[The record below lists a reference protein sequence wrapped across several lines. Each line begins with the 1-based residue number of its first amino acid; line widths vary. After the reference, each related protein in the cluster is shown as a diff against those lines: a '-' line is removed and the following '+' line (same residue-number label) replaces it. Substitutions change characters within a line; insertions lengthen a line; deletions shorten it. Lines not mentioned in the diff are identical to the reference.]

1 MHPNKKAF
9 NLSLFALLL
18 ITNLNAQESNEA
30 INLQKVVVS
39 ATGFEQDADS
49 NLRNVISI
57 EGKDLQ
63 NKGYVSL
70 EQALERISGISFVNF
85 GLGRNIDMRGQGNK
99 SNIAV
104 KVMIDGRAINVLD
117 NSHGVTPLDSINLDN
132 VERIEIIPG
141 GGSVLYGSG
150 TRGGVINI
158 ITKKQKSDAFAINL
172 KSSAYD
178 HGGLGGNLG
187 INGAK
192 QINENLAFSFDI
204 QSFNLDGYQEG
215 YNEKGYFINT
225 KTYIDI
231 NDNSDLTLGYNYFKS
246 KNTSSGYLTKA
257 QAQSDP
263 TQKGNSDNIT
273 QINRPEISLDYHYY
287 FDDIWEFN
295 LEAFW
300 QNQKI
305 NYLKD
310 EISMMGTTAYQN
322 GSGFEDTLTGISL
335 KNKLNYANNSYFI
348 FGYEFTNHDA
358 KRKSLV
364 YYSVP
369 GVINYHRMTT
379 LMDMTKQSHSI
390 FALDSHNF
398 NEFFT
403 LSGGARYEF
412 STYNTNRSYRNEMS
426 MNGRPPSSN
435 PIITDSTT
443 LFDTDKNTNNFAFE
457 ITPNFKYSD
466 TGNLYLKYE
475 RGFVSPTPAQF
486 VNRNKTG
493 NGIPPYYSSNLK
505 AEIFDTFEL
514 GIDDFW
520 WDFYGFNLTLFYTL
534 SKDEISYLGNPHST
548 SGSWWKYYNIDQTRR
563 LGVEL
568 SLSQNFLDDDL
579 IFRESLTYLDAKISK
594 GVNDGMRIP
603 YVSKIKATAGLEYA
617 WNKNFSNFIDLTY
630 FSRAKDGGT
639 INENT
644 GKMSKNS
651 WIRDYF
657 LTDIGM
663 KYNYK
668 KLQILAGIRNLFD
681 KRYYTYQDS
690 INDQYLVGNG
700 RNYYVELNT
709 HSKILVII
717 GLLVAYII
725 ASFIALCLGDENLNP
740 KELFSYIFSQ
750 DKILRQII
758 IDGRLPRIIMA
769 ILIGML
775 LASSGAITQN
785 VFSNPIADPYIIGI
799 ASAATFGAVLAY
811 LLKLNDYYYGILG
824 FVCSAF
830 FALGVF
836 KISSKAS
843 IATLLIIGIAASSF
857 LGAFTSFFTY
867 LIGEDS
873 FKIVAWLM
881 GNIGN
886 ASWFRVGILILPLIF
901 CLFYF
906 YAHKNELNILLS
918 GDDEARNLGVNAQ
931 KLKINLLIVS
941 SLAVSF
947 AVAFSGLIGFVGL
960 IIPHTIRLLLK
971 NYDNAL
977 VIPLCTAFGGLFL
990 LICDTLARTLLA
1002 PVQIPI
1008 GILTAFFGAPIFLY
1022 LALSAR
1028 RFL

>member
-1 MHPNKKAF
+1 MHPNKKF
-9 NLSLFALLL
+9 YKLSLFALLL

-104 KVMIDGRAINVLD
+104 KVMIDGRTINVLD

-178 HGGLGGNLG
+178 HGRLGGNLG

-257 QAQSDP
+257 QAQSNP
-263 TQKGNSDNIT
+263 TQKGKRDNIT

-305 NYLKD
+305 NYLK
-310 EISMMGTTAYQN
+310 SVGN
-322 GSGFEDTLTGISL
+322 GFEDTLTGISL

-348 FGYEFTNHDA
+348 SGYEFANHNA
-358 KRKSLV
+358 KRKSLMV
-364 YYSVP
+364 Y
-369 GVINYHRMTT
+369 
-379 LMDMTKQSHSI
+379 MDMTKQSHSI

-412 STYNTNRSYRNEMS
+412 STYNTHRSYRNKMS
-426 MNGRPPSSN
+426 MNGIPPSD
-435 PIITDSTT
+435 TTT
-443 LFDTDKNTNNFAFE
+443 LFDTNKNTNNFAFE

-486 VNRNKTG
+486 VNKDQATQE
-493 NGIPPYYSSNLK
+493 YYSVNLNP
-505 AEIFDTFEL
+505 EIFDTFEL

-534 SKDEISYLGNPHST
+534 SKDEISLRGSPHAQ
-548 SGSWWKYYNIDQTRR
+548 GGGFWQYYNIDQTRR

-617 WNKNFSNFIDLTY
+617 WNKNFSNFVDLTY

-639 INENT
+639 KDTNT

-663 KYNYK
+663 KYDYK

-690 INDQYLVGNG
+690 KNDQYLVGNG
-700 RNYYVELNT
+700 RNYYVEF
-709 HSKILVII
+709 K
-717 GLLVAYII
+717 Y
-725 ASFIALCLGDENLNP
+725 
-740 KELFSYIFSQ
+740 
-750 DKILRQII
+750 
-758 IDGRLPRIIMA
+758 
-769 ILIGML
+769 
-775 LASSGAITQN
+775 
-785 VFSNPIADPYIIGI
+785 
-799 ASAATFGAVLAY
+799 
-811 LLKLNDYYYGILG
+811 
-824 FVCSAF
+824 AF
-830 FALGVF
+830 
-836 KISSKAS
+836 
-843 IATLLIIGIAASSF
+843 
-857 LGAFTSFFTY
+857 
-867 LIGEDS
+867 
-873 FKIVAWLM
+873 
-881 GNIGN
+881 
-886 ASWFRVGILILPLIF
+886 
-901 CLFYF
+901 
-906 YAHKNELNILLS
+906 
-918 GDDEARNLGVNAQ
+918 
-931 KLKINLLIVS
+931 
-941 SLAVSF
+941 
-947 AVAFSGLIGFVGL
+947 
-960 IIPHTIRLLLK
+960 
-971 NYDNAL
+971 
-977 VIPLCTAFGGLFL
+977 
-990 LICDTLARTLLA
+990 
-1002 PVQIPI
+1002 
-1008 GILTAFFGAPIFLY
+1008 
-1022 LALSAR
+1022 
-1028 RFL
+1028 

>member
-9 NLSLFALLL
+9 KLSLFALLL
-18 ITNLNAQESNEA
+18 ITNLNAQESNKA

-39 ATGFEQDADS
+39 TTGFEQDADS

-104 KVMIDGRAINVLD
+104 KVMIDGHAINVLD

-257 QAQSDP
+257 QAQSNP
-263 TQKGNSDNIT
+263 TQKGKSDNIT

-310 EISMMGTTAYQN
+310 VSTMSYMNMSLPVYQN

-348 FGYEFTNHDA
+348 FGYEFANHDA
-358 KRKSLV
+358 KRTSIIHYDV
-364 YYSVP
+364 NTNMS
-369 GVINYHRMTT
+369 HTMTT
-379 LMDMTKQSHSI
+379 LMNMTKQSHSI
-390 FALDSHNF
+390 FALDSHEF
-398 NEFFT
+398 NDIFSI
-403 LSGGARYEF
+403 SGGARYEY
-412 STYNTNRSYRNEMS
+412 SLYNTNRNYTSNMIMS
-426 MNGRPPSSN
+426 QR
-435 PIITDSTT
+435 PIIKTELFSTD
-443 LFDTDKNTNNFAFE
+443 DTNHNFAFE

-466 TGNLYLKYE
+466 TGKLYIKYE
-475 RGFVSPTPAQF
+475 RGFVSPSPAQF
-486 VNRNKTG
+486 VNKDKNSQK
-493 NGIPPYYSSNLK
+493 YYSANLNP
-505 AEIFDTFEL
+505 EIFDTFEL

-534 SKDEISYLGNPHST
+534 SKDEISYLGNPHAT
-548 SGSWWKYYNIDQTRR
+548 GGGFWQYYNIDQTRR

-568 SLSQNFLDDDL
+568 SLSQNFLDNNL

-603 YVSKIKATAGLEYA
+603 YISKIKATAGLEYA

-639 INENT
+639 IDENT

-668 KLQILAGIRNLFD
+668 KLQILTGIRNLFD
-681 KRYYTYQDS
+681 KRYYTYQDG

-700 RNYYVELNT
+700 RNYYVEF
-709 HSKILVII
+709 K
-717 GLLVAYII
+717 Y
-725 ASFIALCLGDENLNP
+725 
-740 KELFSYIFSQ
+740 
-750 DKILRQII
+750 
-758 IDGRLPRIIMA
+758 
-769 ILIGML
+769 
-775 LASSGAITQN
+775 
-785 VFSNPIADPYIIGI
+785 
-799 ASAATFGAVLAY
+799 
-811 LLKLNDYYYGILG
+811 
-824 FVCSAF
+824 AF
-830 FALGVF
+830 
-836 KISSKAS
+836 
-843 IATLLIIGIAASSF
+843 
-857 LGAFTSFFTY
+857 
-867 LIGEDS
+867 
-873 FKIVAWLM
+873 
-881 GNIGN
+881 
-886 ASWFRVGILILPLIF
+886 
-901 CLFYF
+901 
-906 YAHKNELNILLS
+906 
-918 GDDEARNLGVNAQ
+918 
-931 KLKINLLIVS
+931 
-941 SLAVSF
+941 
-947 AVAFSGLIGFVGL
+947 
-960 IIPHTIRLLLK
+960 
-971 NYDNAL
+971 
-977 VIPLCTAFGGLFL
+977 
-990 LICDTLARTLLA
+990 
-1002 PVQIPI
+1002 
-1008 GILTAFFGAPIFLY
+1008 
-1022 LALSAR
+1022 
-1028 RFL
+1028 

>member
-9 NLSLFALLL
+9 KLSLFALLL

-30 INLQKVVVS
+30 IKLQKVVVS

-85 GLGRNIDMRGQGNK
+85 GLGHNIDMRGQGDK

-104 KVMIDGRAINVLD
+104 KVMIDGRAINILD

-178 HGGLGGNLG
+178 HGGIGGNLG

-273 QINRPEISLDYHYY
+273 QINRLEISLDYHYY

-310 EISMMGTTAYQN
+310 VSEMSSMGLSVPVYQN

-348 FGYEFTNHDA
+348 FGYEFANHDA
-358 KRKSLV
+358 KRTSIIHYDVNAGKFQMS
-364 YYSVP
+364 
-369 GVINYHRMTT
+369 HTMTT
-379 LMDMTKQSHSI
+379 LMDMDKQSHSI
-390 FALDSHNF
+390 FALDSHEF
-398 NEFFT
+398 NDIFSI
-403 LSGGARYEF
+403 SGGARYEYSLYDTNRNYTSNMVISNIPKPSTPELF
-412 STYNTNRSYRNEMS
+412 ST
-426 MNGRPPSSN
+426 
-435 PIITDSTT
+435 D
-443 LFDTDKNTNNFAFE
+443 DTSHNFAFE

-466 TGNLYLKYE
+466 TGKLYIKYE
-475 RGFVSPTPAQF
+475 RGFVSPSPAQF
-486 VNRNKTG
+486 VNKDK
-493 NGIPPYYSSNLK
+493 ISQKYYSANLNP
-505 AEIFDTFEL
+505 EIFDTFEL

-534 SKDEISYLGNPHST
+534 SKDEISYLGNPHAT
-548 SGSWWKYYNIDQTRR
+548 GGGFWQYYNIDQTRR

-639 INENT
+639 IDENT

-700 RNYYVELNT
+700 RNYYVEF
-709 HSKILVII
+709 K
-717 GLLVAYII
+717 Y
-725 ASFIALCLGDENLNP
+725 
-740 KELFSYIFSQ
+740 
-750 DKILRQII
+750 
-758 IDGRLPRIIMA
+758 
-769 ILIGML
+769 
-775 LASSGAITQN
+775 
-785 VFSNPIADPYIIGI
+785 
-799 ASAATFGAVLAY
+799 
-811 LLKLNDYYYGILG
+811 
-824 FVCSAF
+824 AF
-830 FALGVF
+830 
-836 KISSKAS
+836 
-843 IATLLIIGIAASSF
+843 
-857 LGAFTSFFTY
+857 
-867 LIGEDS
+867 
-873 FKIVAWLM
+873 
-881 GNIGN
+881 
-886 ASWFRVGILILPLIF
+886 
-901 CLFYF
+901 
-906 YAHKNELNILLS
+906 
-918 GDDEARNLGVNAQ
+918 
-931 KLKINLLIVS
+931 
-941 SLAVSF
+941 
-947 AVAFSGLIGFVGL
+947 
-960 IIPHTIRLLLK
+960 
-971 NYDNAL
+971 
-977 VIPLCTAFGGLFL
+977 
-990 LICDTLARTLLA
+990 
-1002 PVQIPI
+1002 
-1008 GILTAFFGAPIFLY
+1008 
-1022 LALSAR
+1022 
-1028 RFL
+1028 

>member
-1 MHPNKKAF
+1 MHPNKIAF
-9 NLSLFALLL
+9 KLSLFALLL

-30 INLQKVVVS
+30 IKLQKVVVS
-39 ATGFEQDADS
+39 TTGFEQDADS

-63 NKGYVSL
+63 NKGYISL

-85 GLGRNIDMRGQGNK
+85 GLGRNIDMRGQGDK

-117 NSHGVTPLDSINLDN
+117 NSHGVTQLDSINLDN

-178 HGGLGGNLG
+178 HGRLGGNLG

-231 NDNSDLTLGYNYFKS
+231 NDNSDLTLEYNYFKS

-310 EISMMGTTAYQN
+310 VSTMSSMGLSVPVYQN

-348 FGYEFTNHDA
+348 FGYEFANHDA
-358 KRKSLV
+358 KRTSIIH
-364 YYSVP
+364 YD
-369 GVINYHRMTT
+369 INSPKFQMSHTMTT
-379 LMDMTKQSHSI
+379 LMDMNKQSHSI
-390 FALDSHNF
+390 FALDSHEF
-398 NEFFT
+398 NDIFSI
-403 LSGGARYEF
+403 SGGARYEYSLYDTNRNYTSNMIISSIPRPSTPELF
-412 STYNTNRSYRNEMS
+412 ST
-426 MNGRPPSSN
+426 
-435 PIITDSTT
+435 D
-443 LFDTDKNTNNFAFE
+443 DTSHNFAFE

-466 TGNLYLKYE
+466 TGKLYIKYE
-475 RGFVSPTPAQF
+475 RGFVSPSPAQF
-486 VNRNKTG
+486 VNKDK
-493 NGIPPYYSSNLK
+493 ISQKYYSANLNP
-505 AEIFDTFEL
+505 EIFDTFEL

-534 SKDEISYLGNPHST
+534 SKDEISYLGNPHAI
-548 SGSWWKYYNIDQTRR
+548 GGGFWQYYNIDQTRR

-603 YVSKIKATAGLEYA
+603 YVSKIKATAGIEYA

-639 INENT
+639 IDENT

-700 RNYYVELNT
+700 RNYYVEF
-709 HSKILVII
+709 K
-717 GLLVAYII
+717 Y
-725 ASFIALCLGDENLNP
+725 
-740 KELFSYIFSQ
+740 
-750 DKILRQII
+750 
-758 IDGRLPRIIMA
+758 
-769 ILIGML
+769 
-775 LASSGAITQN
+775 
-785 VFSNPIADPYIIGI
+785 
-799 ASAATFGAVLAY
+799 TF
-811 LLKLNDYYYGILG
+811 
-824 FVCSAF
+824 
-830 FALGVF
+830 
-836 KISSKAS
+836 
-843 IATLLIIGIAASSF
+843 
-857 LGAFTSFFTY
+857 
-867 LIGEDS
+867 
-873 FKIVAWLM
+873 
-881 GNIGN
+881 
-886 ASWFRVGILILPLIF
+886 
-901 CLFYF
+901 
-906 YAHKNELNILLS
+906 
-918 GDDEARNLGVNAQ
+918 
-931 KLKINLLIVS
+931 
-941 SLAVSF
+941 
-947 AVAFSGLIGFVGL
+947 
-960 IIPHTIRLLLK
+960 
-971 NYDNAL
+971 
-977 VIPLCTAFGGLFL
+977 
-990 LICDTLARTLLA
+990 
-1002 PVQIPI
+1002 
-1008 GILTAFFGAPIFLY
+1008 
-1022 LALSAR
+1022 
-1028 RFL
+1028 

>member
-9 NLSLFALLL
+9 KLSLFALLL
-18 ITNLNAQESNEA
+18 ITNLNAQESNKA

-39 ATGFEQDADS
+39 TTGFEQDADS

-104 KVMIDGRAINVLD
+104 KVMIDGHAINVLD

-257 QAQSDP
+257 QAQSNP
-263 TQKGNSDNIT
+263 TQKGKNDNIT

-310 EISMMGTTAYQN
+310 EISMKGTTAYQN

-348 FGYEFTNHDA
+348 FGYEFANHDA

-364 YYSVP
+364 YYSAAP
-369 GVINYHRMTT
+369 IINYHRMTT

-390 FALDSHNF
+390 FALDSHEF
-398 NEFFT
+398 NDIFSI
-403 LSGGARYEF
+403 SGGARYEYSLYDTNRNYTSNMIMFGKPNIKTELF
-412 STYNTNRSYRNEMS
+412 ST
-426 MNGRPPSSN
+426 
-435 PIITDSTT
+435 D
-443 LFDTDKNTNNFAFE
+443 DTSHNFAFE

-466 TGNLYLKYE
+466 TGKLYIKYE
-475 RGFVSPTPAQF
+475 RGFVSPSPAQF
-486 VNRNKTG
+486 VNKDQKTQK
-493 NGIPPYYSSNLK
+493 YYSANLNP
-505 AEIFDTFEL
+505 EIFDTFEL

-534 SKDEISYLGNPHST
+534 SKDEISYLGNPHAT
-548 SGSWWKYYNIDQTRR
+548 GGGFWQYYNIDQTRR

-617 WNKNFSNFIDLTY
+617 WNKNF
-630 FSRAKDGGT
+630 
-639 INENT
+639 
-644 GKMSKNS
+644 
-651 WIRDYF
+651 
-657 LTDIGM
+657 
-663 KYNYK
+663 
-668 KLQILAGIRNLFD
+668 QIL
-681 KRYYTYQDS
+681 
-690 INDQYLVGNG
+690 
-700 RNYYVELNT
+700 
-709 HSKILVII
+709 
-717 GLLVAYII
+717 
-725 ASFIALCLGDENLNP
+725 
-740 KELFSYIFSQ
+740 
-750 DKILRQII
+750 
-758 IDGRLPRIIMA
+758 
-769 ILIGML
+769 LI
-775 LASSGAITQN
+775 
-785 VFSNPIADPYIIGI
+785 
-799 ASAATFGAVLAY
+799 
-811 LLKLNDYYYGILG
+811 
-824 FVCSAF
+824 
-830 FALGVF
+830 
-836 KISSKAS
+836 
-843 IATLLIIGIAASSF
+843 
-857 LGAFTSFFTY
+857 
-867 LIGEDS
+867 
-873 FKIVAWLM
+873 
-881 GNIGN
+881 
-886 ASWFRVGILILPLIF
+886 
-901 CLFYF
+901 
-906 YAHKNELNILLS
+906 
-918 GDDEARNLGVNAQ
+918 
-931 KLKINLLIVS
+931 
-941 SLAVSF
+941 
-947 AVAFSGLIGFVGL
+947 
-960 IIPHTIRLLLK
+960 
-971 NYDNAL
+971 
-977 VIPLCTAFGGLFL
+977 
-990 LICDTLARTLLA
+990 
-1002 PVQIPI
+1002 
-1008 GILTAFFGAPIFLY
+1008 
-1022 LALSAR
+1022 
-1028 RFL
+1028 

>member
-1 MHPNKKAF
+1 MHPSKKAF
-9 NLSLFALLL
+9 KLSLFALLL

-85 GLGRNIDMRGQGNK
+85 GLGRNIDMRGQGDK

-263 TQKGNSDNIT
+263 TQKGKSDNIT

-310 EISMMGTTAYQN
+310 VSTMSYGSMSLPVYQN

-348 FGYEFTNHDA
+348 FGYEFANHDA
-358 KRKSLV
+358 KRTSIIHYDV
-364 YYSVP
+364 NTNMS
-369 GVINYHRMTT
+369 HTMTT
-379 LMDMTKQSHSI
+379 LMNMTKQSHSI
-390 FALDSHNF
+390 FALDSHEF
-398 NEFFT
+398 NDIFSI
-403 LSGGARYEF
+403 SGGARYEY
-412 STYNTNRSYRNEMS
+412 SLYNTNRNYTSNMIMS
-426 MNGRPPSSN
+426 QR
-435 PIITDSTT
+435 PIIKTELFSTD
-443 LFDTDKNTNNFAFE
+443 DTNHNFAFE

-466 TGNLYLKYE
+466 TGKLYIKYE
-475 RGFVSPTPAQF
+475 RGFVSPSPAQF
-486 VNRNKTG
+486 VNKDKNSQK
-493 NGIPPYYSSNLK
+493 YYSANLNP
-505 AEIFDTFEL
+505 EIFDTFEL

-534 SKDEISYLGNPHST
+534 SKDEISYLGNPHAT
-548 SGSWWKYYNIDQTRR
+548 GGGFWQYYNIDQTRR

-568 SLSQNFLDDDL
+568 SLSQNFLDNNL

-603 YVSKIKATAGLEYA
+603 YISKIKATAGLEYA

-639 INENT
+639 IDENT

-668 KLQILAGIRNLFD
+668 KLQILTGIRNLFD
-681 KRYYTYQDS
+681 KRYYTYQDG

-700 RNYYVELNT
+700 RNYYVEF
-709 HSKILVII
+709 K
-717 GLLVAYII
+717 Y
-725 ASFIALCLGDENLNP
+725 
-740 KELFSYIFSQ
+740 
-750 DKILRQII
+750 
-758 IDGRLPRIIMA
+758 
-769 ILIGML
+769 
-775 LASSGAITQN
+775 
-785 VFSNPIADPYIIGI
+785 
-799 ASAATFGAVLAY
+799 
-811 LLKLNDYYYGILG
+811 
-824 FVCSAF
+824 AF
-830 FALGVF
+830 
-836 KISSKAS
+836 
-843 IATLLIIGIAASSF
+843 
-857 LGAFTSFFTY
+857 
-867 LIGEDS
+867 
-873 FKIVAWLM
+873 
-881 GNIGN
+881 
-886 ASWFRVGILILPLIF
+886 
-901 CLFYF
+901 
-906 YAHKNELNILLS
+906 
-918 GDDEARNLGVNAQ
+918 
-931 KLKINLLIVS
+931 
-941 SLAVSF
+941 
-947 AVAFSGLIGFVGL
+947 
-960 IIPHTIRLLLK
+960 
-971 NYDNAL
+971 
-977 VIPLCTAFGGLFL
+977 
-990 LICDTLARTLLA
+990 
-1002 PVQIPI
+1002 
-1008 GILTAFFGAPIFLY
+1008 
-1022 LALSAR
+1022 
-1028 RFL
+1028 

>member
-1 MHPNKKAF
+1 MHPNKKF
-9 NLSLFALLL
+9 YKLFKLSLFALLL

-117 NSHGVTPLDSINLDN
+117 NSHGITPLNSINLDN

-141 GGSVLYGSG
+141 GGSVLYGNG

-178 HGGLGGNLG
+178 HGRLDGNLG

-257 QAQSDP
+257 QAQSNP
-263 TQKGNSDNIT
+263 TQKGKSDNIT

-310 EISMMGTTAYQN
+310 EISMKGTTAYQN

-348 FGYEFTNHDA
+348 FGYEFANHDA

-379 LMDMTKQSHSI
+379 LMDMDKQSHSI
-390 FALDSHNF
+390 FALDSHEF
-398 NEFFT
+398 NDIFSI
-403 LSGGARYEF
+403 SGGARYEF

-426 MNGRPPSSN
+426 MNGKPPSSN
-435 PIITDSTT
+435 PMITDQTT

-466 TGNLYLKYE
+466 TGKLYIKYE
-475 RGFVSPTPAQF
+475 RGFVSPSPAQF
-486 VNRNKTG
+486 VNKDQKTQK
-493 NGIPPYYSSNLK
+493 YYSANLNP
-505 AEIFDTFEL
+505 EIFDTFEL

-534 SKDEISYLGNPHST
+534 SKDEISYLGNPHAT
-548 SGSWWKYYNIDQTRR
+548 GGGFWQYYNIDQTRR

-630 FSRAKDGGT
+630 FSRAK
-639 INENT
+639 
-644 GKMSKNS
+644 
-651 WIRDYF
+651 
-657 LTDIGM
+657 
-663 KYNYK
+663 
-668 KLQILAGIRNLFD
+668 
-681 KRYYTYQDS
+681 
-690 INDQYLVGNG
+690 V
-700 RNYYVELNT
+700 
-709 HSKILVII
+709 
-717 GLLVAYII
+717 
-725 ASFIALCLGDENLNP
+725 
-740 KELFSYIFSQ
+740 
-750 DKILRQII
+750 
-758 IDGRLPRIIMA
+758 
-769 ILIGML
+769 
-775 LASSGAITQN
+775 
-785 VFSNPIADPYIIGI
+785 
-799 ASAATFGAVLAY
+799 SAE
-811 LLKLNDYYYGILG
+811 K
-824 FVCSAF
+824 
-830 FALGVF
+830 
-836 KISSKAS
+836 
-843 IATLLIIGIAASSF
+843 
-857 LGAFTSFFTY
+857 
-867 LIGEDS
+867 
-873 FKIVAWLM
+873 
-881 GNIGN
+881 
-886 ASWFRVGILILPLIF
+886 
-901 CLFYF
+901 
-906 YAHKNELNILLS
+906 
-918 GDDEARNLGVNAQ
+918 
-931 KLKINLLIVS
+931 
-941 SLAVSF
+941 
-947 AVAFSGLIGFVGL
+947 
-960 IIPHTIRLLLK
+960 
-971 NYDNAL
+971 
-977 VIPLCTAFGGLFL
+977 
-990 LICDTLARTLLA
+990 
-1002 PVQIPI
+1002 
-1008 GILTAFFGAPIFLY
+1008 
-1022 LALSAR
+1022 
-1028 RFL
+1028 

>member
-1 MHPNKKAF
+1 MYPNKIAF
-9 NLSLFALLL
+9 KLSLFALLL

-30 INLQKVVVS
+30 IKLQKVVVS
-39 ATGFEQDADS
+39 TTGFEQDADS

-63 NKGYVSL
+63 NKGYISL

-85 GLGRNIDMRGQGNK
+85 GLGRNIDMRGQGDK

-117 NSHGVTPLDSINLDN
+117 NSHGVTQLDSINLDN

-178 HGGLGGNLG
+178 HGRLGGNLG

-310 EISMMGTTAYQN
+310 VSTMSSMGLSVPVYQN
-322 GSGFEDTLTGISL
+322 GSGFKDTLTGISL

-348 FGYEFTNHDA
+348 FGYEFANHDA
-358 KRKSLV
+358 KRTSIIH
-364 YYSVP
+364 YD
-369 GVINYHRMTT
+369 INSPKFQMSHTMTT
-379 LMDMTKQSHSI
+379 LMDMNKQSHSI
-390 FALDSHNF
+390 FALDSHEF
-398 NEFFT
+398 NDIFSI
-403 LSGGARYEF
+403 SGGARYEYSLYDTNRNYTSNMIISSIPRPSTPELF
-412 STYNTNRSYRNEMS
+412 ST
-426 MNGRPPSSN
+426 
-435 PIITDSTT
+435 D
-443 LFDTDKNTNNFAFE
+443 DTSHNFAFE

-466 TGNLYLKYE
+466 TGKLYIKYE
-475 RGFVSPTPAQF
+475 RGFVSPSPAQF
-486 VNRNKTG
+486 VNKDKNSQK
-493 NGIPPYYSSNLK
+493 YYSANLNP
-505 AEIFDTFEL
+505 EIFDTFEL

-534 SKDEISYLGNPHST
+534 SKDEISYLGNPHAT
-548 SGSWWKYYNIDQTRR
+548 GGGFWQYYNIDQTRR

-639 INENT
+639 IDENT

-700 RNYYVELNT
+700 RNYYVEF
-709 HSKILVII
+709 K
-717 GLLVAYII
+717 Y
-725 ASFIALCLGDENLNP
+725 
-740 KELFSYIFSQ
+740 
-750 DKILRQII
+750 
-758 IDGRLPRIIMA
+758 
-769 ILIGML
+769 
-775 LASSGAITQN
+775 
-785 VFSNPIADPYIIGI
+785 
-799 ASAATFGAVLAY
+799 
-811 LLKLNDYYYGILG
+811 
-824 FVCSAF
+824 AF
-830 FALGVF
+830 
-836 KISSKAS
+836 
-843 IATLLIIGIAASSF
+843 
-857 LGAFTSFFTY
+857 
-867 LIGEDS
+867 
-873 FKIVAWLM
+873 
-881 GNIGN
+881 
-886 ASWFRVGILILPLIF
+886 
-901 CLFYF
+901 
-906 YAHKNELNILLS
+906 
-918 GDDEARNLGVNAQ
+918 
-931 KLKINLLIVS
+931 
-941 SLAVSF
+941 
-947 AVAFSGLIGFVGL
+947 
-960 IIPHTIRLLLK
+960 
-971 NYDNAL
+971 
-977 VIPLCTAFGGLFL
+977 
-990 LICDTLARTLLA
+990 
-1002 PVQIPI
+1002 
-1008 GILTAFFGAPIFLY
+1008 
-1022 LALSAR
+1022 
-1028 RFL
+1028 

>member
-1 MHPNKKAF
+1 MYPNKIAF
-9 NLSLFALLL
+9 KLSLFALLL

-30 INLQKVVVS
+30 IKLQKVVVS
-39 ATGFEQDADS
+39 TTGFEQDADS

-63 NKGYVSL
+63 NKGYISL

-85 GLGRNIDMRGQGNK
+85 GLGRNIDMRGQGDK

-117 NSHGVTPLDSINLDN
+117 NSHGVTQLDSINLDN

-178 HGGLGGNLG
+178 HGRLGGNLG

-257 QAQSDP
+257 QAQSDT

-310 EISMMGTTAYQN
+310 VSIMSSMGLSVPVYQN
-322 GSGFEDTLTGISL
+322 GSGFKDTLTGISL

-348 FGYEFTNHDA
+348 FGYEFANHDA
-358 KRKSLV
+358 KRTSIIHYNVNSPKFQMS
-364 YYSVP
+364 
-369 GVINYHRMTT
+369 HTMTT
-379 LMDMTKQSHSI
+379 LMDMDKQSHSI
-390 FALDSHNF
+390 FALDSHEF
-398 NEFFT
+398 NNIFSI
-403 LSGGARYEF
+403 SGGARYEY
-412 STYNTNRSYRNEMS
+412 SLYDTNRNYT
-426 MNGRPPSSN
+426 SN
-435 PIITDSTT
+435 MIMLGKPNIKTE
-443 LFDTDKNTNNFAFE
+443 LFSADDTSHNFAFE

-466 TGNLYLKYE
+466 TGKLYIKYE
-475 RGFVSPTPAQF
+475 RGFVSPSPAQF
-486 VNRNKTG
+486 VNKDK
-493 NGIPPYYSSNLK
+493 ISQKYYSANLNP
-505 AEIFDTFEL
+505 EIFDTFEL
-514 GIDDFW
+514 GINDFW

-639 INENT
+639 IDENT

-700 RNYYVELNT
+700 RNYYVEF
-709 HSKILVII
+709 K
-717 GLLVAYII
+717 Y
-725 ASFIALCLGDENLNP
+725 
-740 KELFSYIFSQ
+740 
-750 DKILRQII
+750 
-758 IDGRLPRIIMA
+758 
-769 ILIGML
+769 
-775 LASSGAITQN
+775 
-785 VFSNPIADPYIIGI
+785 
-799 ASAATFGAVLAY
+799 
-811 LLKLNDYYYGILG
+811 
-824 FVCSAF
+824 AF
-830 FALGVF
+830 
-836 KISSKAS
+836 
-843 IATLLIIGIAASSF
+843 
-857 LGAFTSFFTY
+857 
-867 LIGEDS
+867 
-873 FKIVAWLM
+873 
-881 GNIGN
+881 
-886 ASWFRVGILILPLIF
+886 
-901 CLFYF
+901 
-906 YAHKNELNILLS
+906 
-918 GDDEARNLGVNAQ
+918 
-931 KLKINLLIVS
+931 
-941 SLAVSF
+941 
-947 AVAFSGLIGFVGL
+947 
-960 IIPHTIRLLLK
+960 
-971 NYDNAL
+971 
-977 VIPLCTAFGGLFL
+977 
-990 LICDTLARTLLA
+990 
-1002 PVQIPI
+1002 
-1008 GILTAFFGAPIFLY
+1008 
-1022 LALSAR
+1022 
-1028 RFL
+1028 

>member
-9 NLSLFALLL
+9 KLSLFALLL

-85 GLGRNIDMRGQGNK
+85 GLGRNIDMRGQGDK

-310 EISMMGTTAYQN
+310 VSEMSSMGLSVPVYQN

-348 FGYEFTNHDA
+348 FGYEYTNHDA
-358 KRKSLV
+358 KRTSIIHYDVNAGKFQMS
-364 YYSVP
+364 
-369 GVINYHRMTT
+369 HTMTT
-379 LMDMTKQSHSI
+379 LMDMTKKSHSI
-390 FALDSHNF
+390 FALDSHEF
-398 NEFFT
+398 NDIFSI
-403 LSGGARYEF
+403 SGGARYEYSLYDTNRNYTSNMIISNTPKLSTPELF
-412 STYNTNRSYRNEMS
+412 STDDTNH
-426 MNGRPPSSN
+426 
-435 PIITDSTT
+435 
-443 LFDTDKNTNNFAFE
+443 NFAFE

-466 TGNLYLKYE
+466 TGKLYIKYE
-475 RGFVSPTPAQF
+475 RGFVSPSPAQF
-486 VNRNKTG
+486 VNKDQKTQK
-493 NGIPPYYSSNLK
+493 YYSANLNP
-505 AEIFDTFEL
+505 EIFDTFEL

-534 SKDEISYLGNPHST
+534 SKDEISYLGNPHAT
-548 SGSWWKYYNIDQTRR
+548 GGGFWQYYNIDQTRR

-639 INENT
+639 IDENT

-700 RNYYVELNT
+700 RNYYVEF
-709 HSKILVII
+709 K
-717 GLLVAYII
+717 Y
-725 ASFIALCLGDENLNP
+725 
-740 KELFSYIFSQ
+740 
-750 DKILRQII
+750 
-758 IDGRLPRIIMA
+758 
-769 ILIGML
+769 
-775 LASSGAITQN
+775 
-785 VFSNPIADPYIIGI
+785 
-799 ASAATFGAVLAY
+799 
-811 LLKLNDYYYGILG
+811 
-824 FVCSAF
+824 AF
-830 FALGVF
+830 
-836 KISSKAS
+836 
-843 IATLLIIGIAASSF
+843 
-857 LGAFTSFFTY
+857 
-867 LIGEDS
+867 
-873 FKIVAWLM
+873 
-881 GNIGN
+881 
-886 ASWFRVGILILPLIF
+886 
-901 CLFYF
+901 
-906 YAHKNELNILLS
+906 
-918 GDDEARNLGVNAQ
+918 
-931 KLKINLLIVS
+931 
-941 SLAVSF
+941 
-947 AVAFSGLIGFVGL
+947 
-960 IIPHTIRLLLK
+960 
-971 NYDNAL
+971 
-977 VIPLCTAFGGLFL
+977 
-990 LICDTLARTLLA
+990 
-1002 PVQIPI
+1002 
-1008 GILTAFFGAPIFLY
+1008 
-1022 LALSAR
+1022 
-1028 RFL
+1028 

>member
-9 NLSLFALLL
+9 KLSLFALLL
-18 ITNLNAQESNEA
+18 ITNLNAQESNKA

-39 ATGFEQDADS
+39 TTGFEQDADS

-70 EQALERISGISFVNF
+70 EQALERISSISFVNF

-104 KVMIDGRAINVLD
+104 KVMIDGHAINVLD

-263 TQKGNSDNIT
+263 TQKGKSDNIT

-310 EISMMGTTAYQN
+310 VSTMSYMNMSLPVYQN

-348 FGYEFTNHDA
+348 FGYEFANHDA

-369 GVINYHRMTT
+369 SVINYHRMTT
-379 LMDMTKQSHSI
+379 LIDMTKQSHSI

-412 STYNTNRSYRNEMS
+412 SSYNTDRSYRNEMS
-426 MNGRPPSSN
+426 MNGRPPS
-435 PIITDSTT
+435 PTIIDSTT
-443 LFDTDKNTNNFAFE
+443 LFDTNKNANNFAFE

-466 TGNLYLKYE
+466 TGKLYIKYE
-475 RGFVSPTPAQF
+475 RGFVSPSPAQF
-486 VNRNKTG
+486 VNKDKNSQK
-493 NGIPPYYSSNLK
+493 YYSANLNP
-505 AEIFDTFEL
+505 EIFDTFEL

-548 SGSWWKYYNIDQTRR
+548 SGS
-563 LGVEL
+563 
-568 SLSQNFLDDDL
+568 
-579 IFRESLTYLDAKISK
+579 
-594 GVNDGMRIP
+594 
-603 YVSKIKATAGLEYA
+603 
-617 WNKNFSNFIDLTY
+617 
-630 FSRAKDGGT
+630 
-639 INENT
+639 
-644 GKMSKNS
+644 
-651 WIRDYF
+651 
-657 LTDIGM
+657 
-663 KYNYK
+663 
-668 KLQILAGIRNLFD
+668 
-681 KRYYTYQDS
+681 
-690 INDQYLVGNG
+690 
-700 RNYYVELNT
+700 
-709 HSKILVII
+709 
-717 GLLVAYII
+717 
-725 ASFIALCLGDENLNP
+725 
-740 KELFSYIFSQ
+740 
-750 DKILRQII
+750 
-758 IDGRLPRIIMA
+758 
-769 ILIGML
+769 
-775 LASSGAITQN
+775 
-785 VFSNPIADPYIIGI
+785 
-799 ASAATFGAVLAY
+799 
-811 LLKLNDYYYGILG
+811 
-824 FVCSAF
+824 
-830 FALGVF
+830 
-836 KISSKAS
+836 
-843 IATLLIIGIAASSF
+843 
-857 LGAFTSFFTY
+857 
-867 LIGEDS
+867 
-873 FKIVAWLM
+873 
-881 GNIGN
+881 
-886 ASWFRVGILILPLIF
+886 
-901 CLFYF
+901 
-906 YAHKNELNILLS
+906 
-918 GDDEARNLGVNAQ
+918 
-931 KLKINLLIVS
+931 
-941 SLAVSF
+941 
-947 AVAFSGLIGFVGL
+947 
-960 IIPHTIRLLLK
+960 
-971 NYDNAL
+971 
-977 VIPLCTAFGGLFL
+977 
-990 LICDTLARTLLA
+990 
-1002 PVQIPI
+1002 
-1008 GILTAFFGAPIFLY
+1008 
-1022 LALSAR
+1022 
-1028 RFL
+1028 

>member
-1 MHPNKKAF
+1 MHPNKKF
-9 NLSLFALLL
+9 LSLSLFTLL
-18 ITNLNAQESNEA
+18 TTHLNAQELNEA
-30 INLQKVVVS
+30 IKLQKIVVS

-49 NLRNVISI
+49 NLRNIISI

-63 NKGYVSL
+63 NKGYISL
-70 EQALERISGISFVNF
+70 EQALERISGISFINF

-117 NSHGVTPLDSINLDN
+117 NSHGVTPLESINLDN
-132 VERIEIIPG
+132 IERIEIIPG

-158 ITKKQKSDAFAINL
+158 ITKKQKSDAFAINF
-172 KSSAYD
+172 KSSSYD
-178 HGGLGGNLG
+178 HGRLSGNLG

-192 QINENLAFSFDI
+192 QINENLAFSFDT
-204 QSFNLDGYQEG
+204 QSFNHDGYQEG
-215 YNEKGYFINT
+215 YNKKGYFINT
-225 KTYIDI
+225 KTYIDF
-231 NDNSDLTLGYNYFKS
+231 NDNSDLTLVYNYFKS

-263 TQKGNSDNIT
+263 TQKGSNDNIT

-287 FDDIWEFN
+287 NDMWEFN
-295 LEAFW
+295 LETFW

-322 GSGFEDTLTGISL
+322 GSGFEDTLTGIAL

-348 FGYEFTNHDA
+348 FGYEFANHDA

-369 GVINYHRMTT
+369 GIINYHRMTT

-398 NEFFT
+398 NDFFT

-412 STYNTNRSYRNEMS
+412 STYSTDRSYRNEMS
-426 MNGRPPSSN
+426 MNGRPPS
-435 PIITDSTT
+435 PTIIDTTT
-443 LFDTDKNTNNFAFE
+443 LFNTDKNTHNFALE

-493 NGIPPYYSSNLK
+493 TNLPPYSSSNLK

-568 SLSQNFLDDDL
+568 SLSQNFLNDDL

-594 GVNDGMRIP
+594 GINDGMRIP

-639 INENT
+639 IDENT

-651 WIRDYF
+651 WTRDYF

-663 KYNYK
+663 RYDYK

-700 RNYYVELNT
+700 RNYYVEF
-709 HSKILVII
+709 K
-717 GLLVAYII
+717 Y
-725 ASFIALCLGDENLNP
+725 
-740 KELFSYIFSQ
+740 
-750 DKILRQII
+750 
-758 IDGRLPRIIMA
+758 
-769 ILIGML
+769 
-775 LASSGAITQN
+775 
-785 VFSNPIADPYIIGI
+785 
-799 ASAATFGAVLAY
+799 
-811 LLKLNDYYYGILG
+811 
-824 FVCSAF
+824 AF
-830 FALGVF
+830 
-836 KISSKAS
+836 
-843 IATLLIIGIAASSF
+843 
-857 LGAFTSFFTY
+857 
-867 LIGEDS
+867 
-873 FKIVAWLM
+873 
-881 GNIGN
+881 
-886 ASWFRVGILILPLIF
+886 
-901 CLFYF
+901 
-906 YAHKNELNILLS
+906 
-918 GDDEARNLGVNAQ
+918 
-931 KLKINLLIVS
+931 
-941 SLAVSF
+941 
-947 AVAFSGLIGFVGL
+947 
-960 IIPHTIRLLLK
+960 
-971 NYDNAL
+971 
-977 VIPLCTAFGGLFL
+977 
-990 LICDTLARTLLA
+990 
-1002 PVQIPI
+1002 
-1008 GILTAFFGAPIFLY
+1008 
-1022 LALSAR
+1022 
-1028 RFL
+1028 

>member
-9 NLSLFALLL
+9 KLSLFALLL
-18 ITNLNAQESNEA
+18 ITNLNAQESNKA

-39 ATGFEQDADS
+39 TTGFEQDADS

-104 KVMIDGRAINVLD
+104 KVMIDGHAINVLD

-257 QAQSDP
+257 QAQSNP
-263 TQKGNSDNIT
+263 TQKGKSDNIT
-273 QINRPEISLDYHYY
+273 QINRPEISLDYYYY

-310 EISMMGTTAYQN
+310 EISMKGTTAYQN

-348 FGYEFTNHDA
+348 FGYEFANHDA
-358 KRKSLV
+358 KRTSIIHYDV
-364 YYSVP
+364 NAGRFQMS
-369 GVINYHRMTT
+369 HTMTT
-379 LMDMTKQSHSI
+379 LMDMDKQSHSI
-390 FALDSHNF
+390 FALDSHEF
-398 NEFFT
+398 NDIFSI
-403 LSGGARYEF
+403 SGGARYEYSLYDTNRNYTSNMIIPGRPNIKTELF
-412 STYNTNRSYRNEMS
+412 ST
-426 MNGRPPSSN
+426 
-435 PIITDSTT
+435 D
-443 LFDTDKNTNNFAFE
+443 DTSHNFAFE

-466 TGNLYLKYE
+466 TGKLYIKYE
-475 RGFVSPTPAQF
+475 RGFVSPSPAQF
-486 VNRNKTG
+486 VNKDKNLQK
-493 NGIPPYYSSNLK
+493 YYSANLNP
-505 AEIFDTFEL
+505 EIFDTFEL

-603 YVSKIKATAGLEYA
+603 YVSKIKATAGFEYA

-630 FSRAKDGGT
+630 FSRAKDGGA
-639 INENT
+639 IDENT

-700 RNYYVELNT
+700 RNYYVEF
-709 HSKILVII
+709 K
-717 GLLVAYII
+717 Y
-725 ASFIALCLGDENLNP
+725 
-740 KELFSYIFSQ
+740 
-750 DKILRQII
+750 
-758 IDGRLPRIIMA
+758 
-769 ILIGML
+769 
-775 LASSGAITQN
+775 
-785 VFSNPIADPYIIGI
+785 
-799 ASAATFGAVLAY
+799 
-811 LLKLNDYYYGILG
+811 
-824 FVCSAF
+824 AF
-830 FALGVF
+830 
-836 KISSKAS
+836 
-843 IATLLIIGIAASSF
+843 
-857 LGAFTSFFTY
+857 
-867 LIGEDS
+867 
-873 FKIVAWLM
+873 
-881 GNIGN
+881 
-886 ASWFRVGILILPLIF
+886 
-901 CLFYF
+901 
-906 YAHKNELNILLS
+906 
-918 GDDEARNLGVNAQ
+918 
-931 KLKINLLIVS
+931 
-941 SLAVSF
+941 
-947 AVAFSGLIGFVGL
+947 
-960 IIPHTIRLLLK
+960 
-971 NYDNAL
+971 
-977 VIPLCTAFGGLFL
+977 
-990 LICDTLARTLLA
+990 
-1002 PVQIPI
+1002 
-1008 GILTAFFGAPIFLY
+1008 
-1022 LALSAR
+1022 
-1028 RFL
+1028 

>member
-9 NLSLFALLL
+9 KLSLFALLL
-18 ITNLNAQESNEA
+18 ITNLNAQESNKA

-39 ATGFEQDADS
+39 TTGFEQDADS

-104 KVMIDGRAINVLD
+104 KVMIDGHAINVLD

-172 KSSAYD
+172 KSNAYD

-246 KNTSSGYLTKA
+246 KNTGSGYLTKA

-273 QINRPEISLDYHYY
+273 QINHPEISLDYHYY

-310 EISMMGTTAYQN
+310 VSTMSYRGMNLPVYQN

-348 FGYEFTNHDA
+348 FGYEFANHDA
-358 KRKSLV
+358 KRTSIIHYDV
-364 YYSVP
+364 NTNGFQMS
-369 GVINYHRMTT
+369 HTMTT

-390 FALDSHNF
+390 FALDSHEF
-398 NEFFT
+398 NDIFSI
-403 LSGGARYEF
+403 SGGARYEY
-412 STYNTNRSYRNEMS
+412 SLYNTNRNYTSNMIIS
-426 MNGRPPSSN
+426 SVPRPSTPELFS
-435 PIITDSTT
+435 TD
-443 LFDTDKNTNNFAFE
+443 DTSHNFAFE

-466 TGNLYLKYE
+466 TGKLYIKYE
-475 RGFVSPTPAQF
+475 RGFVSPSPAQF
-486 VNRNKTG
+486 VNKDKNSQK
-493 NGIPPYYSSNLK
+493 YYSANLNP
-505 AEIFDTFEL
+505 EIFDTFEL

-534 SKDEISYLGNPHST
+534 SKDEISLRGSPHAQ
-548 SGSWWKYYNIDQTRR
+548 GGGFWQYYNIDQTRR

-603 YVSKIKATAGLEYA
+603 YVSKIKSTAGLEYA
-617 WNKNFSNFIDLTY
+617 WNKNFSNFVDLTY

-639 INENT
+639 KNTNT

-690 INDQYLVGNG
+690 KNDQYLAGNG
-700 RNYYVELNT
+700 RNYYVEF
-709 HSKILVII
+709 K
-717 GLLVAYII
+717 Y
-725 ASFIALCLGDENLNP
+725 
-740 KELFSYIFSQ
+740 
-750 DKILRQII
+750 
-758 IDGRLPRIIMA
+758 
-769 ILIGML
+769 
-775 LASSGAITQN
+775 
-785 VFSNPIADPYIIGI
+785 
-799 ASAATFGAVLAY
+799 
-811 LLKLNDYYYGILG
+811 
-824 FVCSAF
+824 AF
-830 FALGVF
+830 
-836 KISSKAS
+836 
-843 IATLLIIGIAASSF
+843 
-857 LGAFTSFFTY
+857 
-867 LIGEDS
+867 
-873 FKIVAWLM
+873 
-881 GNIGN
+881 
-886 ASWFRVGILILPLIF
+886 
-901 CLFYF
+901 
-906 YAHKNELNILLS
+906 
-918 GDDEARNLGVNAQ
+918 
-931 KLKINLLIVS
+931 
-941 SLAVSF
+941 
-947 AVAFSGLIGFVGL
+947 
-960 IIPHTIRLLLK
+960 
-971 NYDNAL
+971 
-977 VIPLCTAFGGLFL
+977 
-990 LICDTLARTLLA
+990 
-1002 PVQIPI
+1002 
-1008 GILTAFFGAPIFLY
+1008 
-1022 LALSAR
+1022 
-1028 RFL
+1028 

>member
-9 NLSLFALLL
+9 KLSLFALLL

-85 GLGRNIDMRGQGNK
+85 GLGRNIDMRGQGDK

-310 EISMMGTTAYQN
+310 VSTMSYMNMSLPVYQN

-358 KRKSLV
+358 KRTSIIHYDVNSPKFQMS
-364 YYSVP
+364 
-369 GVINYHRMTT
+369 HTMTT

-390 FALDSHNF
+390 LALNSHEF
-398 NEFFT
+398 NDIFSI
-403 LSGGARYEF
+403 SGGARYEYSLYGTNRNYTSNMIISNIPKPSTPELF
-412 STYNTNRSYRNEMS
+412 ST
-426 MNGRPPSSN
+426 
-435 PIITDSTT
+435 D
-443 LFDTDKNTNNFAFE
+443 DTSHNFAFE
-457 ITPNFKYSD
+457 ITPNFKYSN
-466 TGNLYLKYE
+466 TGKLYIKYE
-475 RGFVSPTPAQF
+475 RGFVSPSPAQF
-486 VNRNKTG
+486 VNKDKNSQK
-493 NGIPPYYSSNLK
+493 YYSANLNP
-505 AEIFDTFEL
+505 EIFDTFEL

-534 SKDEISYLGNPHST
+534 SKDEISYLGNPHAT
-548 SGSWWKYYNIDQTRR
+548 GGGFWQYYNIDQTRR

-639 INENT
+639 IDENT

-700 RNYYVELNT
+700 RNYYVEF
-709 HSKILVII
+709 K
-717 GLLVAYII
+717 Y
-725 ASFIALCLGDENLNP
+725 
-740 KELFSYIFSQ
+740 
-750 DKILRQII
+750 
-758 IDGRLPRIIMA
+758 
-769 ILIGML
+769 
-775 LASSGAITQN
+775 
-785 VFSNPIADPYIIGI
+785 
-799 ASAATFGAVLAY
+799 
-811 LLKLNDYYYGILG
+811 
-824 FVCSAF
+824 AF
-830 FALGVF
+830 
-836 KISSKAS
+836 
-843 IATLLIIGIAASSF
+843 
-857 LGAFTSFFTY
+857 
-867 LIGEDS
+867 
-873 FKIVAWLM
+873 
-881 GNIGN
+881 
-886 ASWFRVGILILPLIF
+886 
-901 CLFYF
+901 
-906 YAHKNELNILLS
+906 
-918 GDDEARNLGVNAQ
+918 
-931 KLKINLLIVS
+931 
-941 SLAVSF
+941 
-947 AVAFSGLIGFVGL
+947 
-960 IIPHTIRLLLK
+960 
-971 NYDNAL
+971 
-977 VIPLCTAFGGLFL
+977 
-990 LICDTLARTLLA
+990 
-1002 PVQIPI
+1002 
-1008 GILTAFFGAPIFLY
+1008 
-1022 LALSAR
+1022 
-1028 RFL
+1028 

>member
-9 NLSLFALLL
+9 KLSLFALLL
-18 ITNLNAQESNEA
+18 ITNLNAQESNKA

-39 ATGFEQDADS
+39 TTGFEQDADS

-85 GLGRNIDMRGQGNK
+85 GLGRNIDMRGQGDK

-117 NSHGVTPLDSINLDN
+117 NSHGVTQLDSINLDN

-178 HGGLGGNLG
+178 HGRLGGNLG

-310 EISMMGTTAYQN
+310 VSTMSSMGLSVPVYQN
-322 GSGFEDTLTGISL
+322 GSGFKDTLTGISL

-348 FGYEFTNHDA
+348 FGYEFANHDA
-358 KRKSLV
+358 KRTSIIH
-364 YYSVP
+364 YD
-369 GVINYHRMTT
+369 INSPKFQMSHTMTT
-379 LMDMTKQSHSI
+379 LMDMNKQSHSI
-390 FALDSHNF
+390 FALDSHEF
-398 NEFFT
+398 NDIFSI
-403 LSGGARYEF
+403 SGGARYEYSLYDTNRNYTSNMIISSIPRPSTPELF
-412 STYNTNRSYRNEMS
+412 ST
-426 MNGRPPSSN
+426 
-435 PIITDSTT
+435 D
-443 LFDTDKNTNNFAFE
+443 DTSHNFAFE

-466 TGNLYLKYE
+466 TGKLYIKYE
-475 RGFVSPTPAQF
+475 RGFVSPSPAQF
-486 VNRNKTG
+486 VNKDK
-493 NGIPPYYSSNLK
+493 ISQKYYSANLNP
-505 AEIFDTFEL
+505 EIFDTFEL

-534 SKDEISYLGNPHST
+534 SKDEISYLGNPHAT
-548 SGSWWKYYNIDQTRR
+548 GGGFWQYYNIDQTRR

-603 YVSKIKATAGLEYA
+603 YVSKIKATAGIEYA

-639 INENT
+639 IDENT

-700 RNYYVELNT
+700 RNYYVEF
-709 HSKILVII
+709 K
-717 GLLVAYII
+717 Y
-725 ASFIALCLGDENLNP
+725 
-740 KELFSYIFSQ
+740 
-750 DKILRQII
+750 
-758 IDGRLPRIIMA
+758 
-769 ILIGML
+769 
-775 LASSGAITQN
+775 
-785 VFSNPIADPYIIGI
+785 
-799 ASAATFGAVLAY
+799 
-811 LLKLNDYYYGILG
+811 
-824 FVCSAF
+824 AF
-830 FALGVF
+830 
-836 KISSKAS
+836 
-843 IATLLIIGIAASSF
+843 
-857 LGAFTSFFTY
+857 
-867 LIGEDS
+867 
-873 FKIVAWLM
+873 
-881 GNIGN
+881 
-886 ASWFRVGILILPLIF
+886 
-901 CLFYF
+901 
-906 YAHKNELNILLS
+906 
-918 GDDEARNLGVNAQ
+918 
-931 KLKINLLIVS
+931 
-941 SLAVSF
+941 
-947 AVAFSGLIGFVGL
+947 
-960 IIPHTIRLLLK
+960 
-971 NYDNAL
+971 
-977 VIPLCTAFGGLFL
+977 
-990 LICDTLARTLLA
+990 
-1002 PVQIPI
+1002 
-1008 GILTAFFGAPIFLY
+1008 
-1022 LALSAR
+1022 
-1028 RFL
+1028 

>member
-9 NLSLFALLL
+9 KLSLFALLL

-85 GLGRNIDMRGQGNK
+85 GLGRNIDMRGQGDK

-263 TQKGNSDNIT
+263 TQKGKSDNIT

-310 EISMMGTTAYQN
+310 VSTMSYMNMSLPVYQN

-348 FGYEFTNHDA
+348 FGYEFANHDA

-369 GVINYHRMTT
+369 SVINYHRMTT
-379 LMDMTKQSHSI
+379 LIDMTKQSHSI

-412 STYNTNRSYRNEMS
+412 SSYNTDRSYRNEMS
-426 MNGRPPSSN
+426 MNGRPPS
-435 PIITDSTT
+435 PTIIDSTT
-443 LFDTDKNTNNFAFE
+443 LFDTNKNANNFAFE

-466 TGNLYLKYE
+466 TGKLYIKYE
-475 RGFVSPTPAQF
+475 RGFVSPSPAQF
-486 VNRNKTG
+486 VNKDKNSQK
-493 NGIPPYYSSNLK
+493 YYSANLNP
-505 AEIFDTFEL
+505 EIFDTFEL

-534 SKDEISYLGNPHST
+534 SKDEIS
-548 SGSWWKYYNIDQTRR
+548 
-563 LGVEL
+563 
-568 SLSQNFLDDDL
+568 
-579 IFRESLTYLDAKISK
+579 
-594 GVNDGMRIP
+594 
-603 YVSKIKATAGLEYA
+603 
-617 WNKNFSNFIDLTY
+617 
-630 FSRAKDGGT
+630 
-639 INENT
+639 
-644 GKMSKNS
+644 
-651 WIRDYF
+651 
-657 LTDIGM
+657 
-663 KYNYK
+663 
-668 KLQILAGIRNLFD
+668 
-681 KRYYTYQDS
+681 
-690 INDQYLVGNG
+690 
-700 RNYYVELNT
+700 
-709 HSKILVII
+709 
-717 GLLVAYII
+717 
-725 ASFIALCLGDENLNP
+725 
-740 KELFSYIFSQ
+740 
-750 DKILRQII
+750 
-758 IDGRLPRIIMA
+758 
-769 ILIGML
+769 
-775 LASSGAITQN
+775 
-785 VFSNPIADPYIIGI
+785 
-799 ASAATFGAVLAY
+799 
-811 LLKLNDYYYGILG
+811 
-824 FVCSAF
+824 
-830 FALGVF
+830 
-836 KISSKAS
+836 
-843 IATLLIIGIAASSF
+843 
-857 LGAFTSFFTY
+857 
-867 LIGEDS
+867 
-873 FKIVAWLM
+873 
-881 GNIGN
+881 
-886 ASWFRVGILILPLIF
+886 
-901 CLFYF
+901 
-906 YAHKNELNILLS
+906 
-918 GDDEARNLGVNAQ
+918 
-931 KLKINLLIVS
+931 
-941 SLAVSF
+941 
-947 AVAFSGLIGFVGL
+947 
-960 IIPHTIRLLLK
+960 
-971 NYDNAL
+971 
-977 VIPLCTAFGGLFL
+977 
-990 LICDTLARTLLA
+990 
-1002 PVQIPI
+1002 
-1008 GILTAFFGAPIFLY
+1008 
-1022 LALSAR
+1022 
-1028 RFL
+1028 

>member
-1 MHPNKKAF
+1 MYPNKIAF
-9 NLSLFALLL
+9 KLSLFALLL

-30 INLQKVVVS
+30 IKLQKVVVS
-39 ATGFEQDADS
+39 TTGFEQDADS

-63 NKGYVSL
+63 NKGYISL

-85 GLGRNIDMRGQGNK
+85 GLGRNIDMRGQGDK

-117 NSHGVTPLDSINLDN
+117 NSHGVTQLDSINLDN

-178 HGGLGGNLG
+178 HGRLGGNLG

-310 EISMMGTTAYQN
+310 VSTMSSMGLSVPVYQN
-322 GSGFEDTLTGISL
+322 GSGFKDTLTGISL

-348 FGYEFTNHDA
+348 FGYEFANHDA
-358 KRKSLV
+358 KRTSIIH
-364 YYSVP
+364 YD
-369 GVINYHRMTT
+369 INSPKFQMSHTMTT
-379 LMDMTKQSHSI
+379 LMDMNKQSHSI
-390 FALDSHNF
+390 FALDSHEF
-398 NEFFT
+398 NDIFSI
-403 LSGGARYEF
+403 SGGARYEYSLYDTNRNYTSNMIISSIPRPSTPELF
-412 STYNTNRSYRNEMS
+412 ST
-426 MNGRPPSSN
+426 
-435 PIITDSTT
+435 D
-443 LFDTDKNTNNFAFE
+443 DTSHNFAFE
-457 ITPNFKYSD
+457 ITPNFKYSN
-466 TGNLYLKYE
+466 TGKLYIKYE
-475 RGFVSPTPAQF
+475 RGFVSPSPAQF
-486 VNRNKTG
+486 VNKDK
-493 NGIPPYYSSNLK
+493 ISQKYYSANLNP
-505 AEIFDTFEL
+505 EIFDTFEL

-534 SKDEISYLGNPHST
+534 SKDEISYLGNPHAT
-548 SGSWWKYYNIDQTRR
+548 GGGFWQYYNIDQTRR

-603 YVSKIKATAGLEYA
+603 YVSKIKATAGIEYA

-639 INENT
+639 IDENT

-700 RNYYVELNT
+700 RNYYVEF
-709 HSKILVII
+709 K
-717 GLLVAYII
+717 Y
-725 ASFIALCLGDENLNP
+725 
-740 KELFSYIFSQ
+740 
-750 DKILRQII
+750 
-758 IDGRLPRIIMA
+758 
-769 ILIGML
+769 
-775 LASSGAITQN
+775 
-785 VFSNPIADPYIIGI
+785 
-799 ASAATFGAVLAY
+799 
-811 LLKLNDYYYGILG
+811 
-824 FVCSAF
+824 AF
-830 FALGVF
+830 
-836 KISSKAS
+836 
-843 IATLLIIGIAASSF
+843 
-857 LGAFTSFFTY
+857 
-867 LIGEDS
+867 
-873 FKIVAWLM
+873 
-881 GNIGN
+881 
-886 ASWFRVGILILPLIF
+886 
-901 CLFYF
+901 
-906 YAHKNELNILLS
+906 
-918 GDDEARNLGVNAQ
+918 
-931 KLKINLLIVS
+931 
-941 SLAVSF
+941 
-947 AVAFSGLIGFVGL
+947 
-960 IIPHTIRLLLK
+960 
-971 NYDNAL
+971 
-977 VIPLCTAFGGLFL
+977 
-990 LICDTLARTLLA
+990 
-1002 PVQIPI
+1002 
-1008 GILTAFFGAPIFLY
+1008 
-1022 LALSAR
+1022 
-1028 RFL
+1028 

>member
-1 MHPNKKAF
+1 MHPSKKAF
-9 NLSLFALLL
+9 KLSLFALLL

-63 NKGYVSL
+63 NKGYGFL

-85 GLGRNIDMRGQGNK
+85 GLGRNIDMRGQGDK

-263 TQKGNSDNIT
+263 TQKGKSDNIT

-310 EISMMGTTAYQN
+310 VSTMSYGSMSLPVYQN

-348 FGYEFTNHDA
+348 FGYEFANHDA
-358 KRKSLV
+358 KRTSIIHYDV
-364 YYSVP
+364 NTNMS
-369 GVINYHRMTT
+369 HTMTT
-379 LMDMTKQSHSI
+379 LMNMTKQSHSI
-390 FALDSHNF
+390 FALDSHEF
-398 NEFFT
+398 NDIFSI
-403 LSGGARYEF
+403 SGGARYEY
-412 STYNTNRSYRNEMS
+412 SLYNTNRNYTSNMIMS
-426 MNGRPPSSN
+426 QR
-435 PIITDSTT
+435 PIIKTELFSTD
-443 LFDTDKNTNNFAFE
+443 DTNHNFAFE

-466 TGNLYLKYE
+466 TGKLYIKYE
-475 RGFVSPTPAQF
+475 RGFVSPSPAQF
-486 VNRNKTG
+486 VNKDKNSQK
-493 NGIPPYYSSNLK
+493 YYSANLNP
-505 AEIFDTFEL
+505 EIFDTFEL

-534 SKDEISYLGNPHST
+534 SKDEISYLGNPHAT
-548 SGSWWKYYNIDQTRR
+548 GGGFWQYYNIDQTRR

-568 SLSQNFLDDDL
+568 SLSQNFLDNNL

-603 YVSKIKATAGLEYA
+603 YISKIKATAGLEYA

-639 INENT
+639 IDENT

-668 KLQILAGIRNLFD
+668 KLQILTGIRNLFD
-681 KRYYTYQDS
+681 KRYYTYQDG

-700 RNYYVELNT
+700 RNYYVEF
-709 HSKILVII
+709 K
-717 GLLVAYII
+717 Y
-725 ASFIALCLGDENLNP
+725 
-740 KELFSYIFSQ
+740 
-750 DKILRQII
+750 
-758 IDGRLPRIIMA
+758 
-769 ILIGML
+769 
-775 LASSGAITQN
+775 
-785 VFSNPIADPYIIGI
+785 
-799 ASAATFGAVLAY
+799 
-811 LLKLNDYYYGILG
+811 
-824 FVCSAF
+824 AF
-830 FALGVF
+830 
-836 KISSKAS
+836 
-843 IATLLIIGIAASSF
+843 
-857 LGAFTSFFTY
+857 
-867 LIGEDS
+867 
-873 FKIVAWLM
+873 
-881 GNIGN
+881 
-886 ASWFRVGILILPLIF
+886 
-901 CLFYF
+901 
-906 YAHKNELNILLS
+906 
-918 GDDEARNLGVNAQ
+918 
-931 KLKINLLIVS
+931 
-941 SLAVSF
+941 
-947 AVAFSGLIGFVGL
+947 
-960 IIPHTIRLLLK
+960 
-971 NYDNAL
+971 
-977 VIPLCTAFGGLFL
+977 
-990 LICDTLARTLLA
+990 
-1002 PVQIPI
+1002 
-1008 GILTAFFGAPIFLY
+1008 
-1022 LALSAR
+1022 
-1028 RFL
+1028 

>member
-1 MHPNKKAF
+1 K
-9 NLSLFALLL
+9 LSLFALLL
-18 ITNLNAQESNEA
+18 ITNLNAQESNKA

-39 ATGFEQDADS
+39 TTGFEQDADS

-104 KVMIDGRAINVLD
+104 KVMIDGHAINVLD

-172 KSSAYD
+172 KSNAYD

-246 KNTSSGYLTKA
+246 KNTGSGYLTKA

-310 EISMMGTTAYQN
+310 VSTMSYRGMNLPVYQN

-348 FGYEFTNHDA
+348 FGYEFANHDA
-358 KRKSLV
+358 KRTSIIHYDV
-364 YYSVP
+364 NTNGFQMS
-369 GVINYHRMTT
+369 HTMTT

-390 FALDSHNF
+390 FALDSHEF
-398 NEFFT
+398 NDIFSI
-403 LSGGARYEF
+403 SGGARYEY
-412 STYNTNRSYRNEMS
+412 SLYNTNRNYTSNMIIS
-426 MNGRPPSSN
+426 SVPRPSTPELFS
-435 PIITDSTT
+435 TD
-443 LFDTDKNTNNFAFE
+443 DTSHNFAFE

-466 TGNLYLKYE
+466 TGKLYIKYE
-475 RGFVSPTPAQF
+475 RGFVSPSPAQF
-486 VNRNKTG
+486 VNKDKNSQK
-493 NGIPPYYSSNLK
+493 YYSANLNP
-505 AEIFDTFEL
+505 EIFDTFEL

-534 SKDEISYLGNPHST
+534 SKDEISLRGSPHAQ
-548 SGSWWKYYNIDQTRR
+548 GGGFWQYYNIDQTRR

-603 YVSKIKATAGLEYA
+603 YVSKIKSTAGLEYA
-617 WNKNFSNFIDLTY
+617 WNKNFSNFVDLTY

-639 INENT
+639 KNTNT

-690 INDQYLVGNG
+690 KNDQYLAGNG
-700 RNYYVELNT
+700 RNYYVEF
-709 HSKILVII
+709 K
-717 GLLVAYII
+717 Y
-725 ASFIALCLGDENLNP
+725 
-740 KELFSYIFSQ
+740 
-750 DKILRQII
+750 
-758 IDGRLPRIIMA
+758 
-769 ILIGML
+769 
-775 LASSGAITQN
+775 
-785 VFSNPIADPYIIGI
+785 
-799 ASAATFGAVLAY
+799 
-811 LLKLNDYYYGILG
+811 
-824 FVCSAF
+824 AF
-830 FALGVF
+830 
-836 KISSKAS
+836 
-843 IATLLIIGIAASSF
+843 
-857 LGAFTSFFTY
+857 
-867 LIGEDS
+867 
-873 FKIVAWLM
+873 
-881 GNIGN
+881 
-886 ASWFRVGILILPLIF
+886 
-901 CLFYF
+901 
-906 YAHKNELNILLS
+906 
-918 GDDEARNLGVNAQ
+918 
-931 KLKINLLIVS
+931 
-941 SLAVSF
+941 
-947 AVAFSGLIGFVGL
+947 
-960 IIPHTIRLLLK
+960 
-971 NYDNAL
+971 
-977 VIPLCTAFGGLFL
+977 
-990 LICDTLARTLLA
+990 
-1002 PVQIPI
+1002 
-1008 GILTAFFGAPIFLY
+1008 
-1022 LALSAR
+1022 
-1028 RFL
+1028 

>member
-1 MHPNKKAF
+1 MHPNKKF
-9 NLSLFALLL
+9 YKLSLFALLL

-85 GLGRNIDMRGQGNK
+85 GLGRNIDMRGQGDK

-178 HGGLGGNLG
+178 HGRLGGNLG

-257 QAQSDP
+257 QAQSNP
-263 TQKGNSDNIT
+263 TQKGKSDNIT

-310 EISMMGTTAYQN
+310 EISMKGTTAYQN

-348 FGYEFTNHDA
+348 FGYEFANHDA
-358 KRKSLV
+358 KRTSIIHYDVNAGKFQMS
-364 YYSVP
+364 
-369 GVINYHRMTT
+369 HTMTT

-390 FALDSHNF
+390 FALNSHEF
-398 NEFFT
+398 NDIFSI
-403 LSGGARYEF
+403 SGGARYEYSLYDTNRNYTSNMIMIMFGKPNIKTELF
-412 STYNTNRSYRNEMS
+412 ST
-426 MNGRPPSSN
+426 
-435 PIITDSTT
+435 D
-443 LFDTDKNTNNFAFE
+443 DTSHNFAFE

-466 TGNLYLKYE
+466 TGKLYIKYE

-486 VNRNKTG
+486 VNKDQKTQK
-493 NGIPPYYSSNLK
+493 YYSANLNP
-505 AEIFDTFEL
+505 EIFDTFEL

-617 WNKNFSNFIDLTY
+617 WNKNFSNFADLTY

-639 INENT
+639 IDENT

-700 RNYYVELNT
+700 RNYYVEF
-709 HSKILVII
+709 K
-717 GLLVAYII
+717 Y
-725 ASFIALCLGDENLNP
+725 
-740 KELFSYIFSQ
+740 
-750 DKILRQII
+750 
-758 IDGRLPRIIMA
+758 
-769 ILIGML
+769 
-775 LASSGAITQN
+775 
-785 VFSNPIADPYIIGI
+785 
-799 ASAATFGAVLAY
+799 
-811 LLKLNDYYYGILG
+811 
-824 FVCSAF
+824 AF
-830 FALGVF
+830 
-836 KISSKAS
+836 
-843 IATLLIIGIAASSF
+843 
-857 LGAFTSFFTY
+857 
-867 LIGEDS
+867 
-873 FKIVAWLM
+873 
-881 GNIGN
+881 
-886 ASWFRVGILILPLIF
+886 
-901 CLFYF
+901 
-906 YAHKNELNILLS
+906 
-918 GDDEARNLGVNAQ
+918 
-931 KLKINLLIVS
+931 
-941 SLAVSF
+941 
-947 AVAFSGLIGFVGL
+947 
-960 IIPHTIRLLLK
+960 
-971 NYDNAL
+971 
-977 VIPLCTAFGGLFL
+977 
-990 LICDTLARTLLA
+990 
-1002 PVQIPI
+1002 
-1008 GILTAFFGAPIFLY
+1008 
-1022 LALSAR
+1022 
-1028 RFL
+1028 

>member
-1 MHPNKKAF
+1 MYPNKIAF
-9 NLSLFALLL
+9 KLSLFALLL

-30 INLQKVVVS
+30 IKLQKVVVS
-39 ATGFEQDADS
+39 TTGFEQDADS

-63 NKGYVSL
+63 NKGYISL

-85 GLGRNIDMRGQGNK
+85 GLGRNIDMRGQGDK

-117 NSHGVTPLDSINLDN
+117 NSHGVTQLDSINLDN

-178 HGGLGGNLG
+178 HGRLGGNLG

-310 EISMMGTTAYQN
+310 VSTMSSMGLSVPVYQN

-348 FGYEFTNHDA
+348 FGYEFANHDA

-369 GVINYHRMTT
+369 SVINYHRMTT

-412 STYNTNRSYRNEMS
+412 SSYNTDRSYRNEMS
-426 MNGRPPSSN
+426 MNGRPPS
-435 PIITDSTT
+435 PTIIDSTT
-443 LFDTDKNTNNFAFE
+443 LFDTNKNANNFAFE

-466 TGNLYLKYE
+466 TGKLYIKYE
-475 RGFVSPTPAQF
+475 RGFVSPNPAQF
-486 VNRNKTG
+486 VNKDKNSQK
-493 NGIPPYYSSNLK
+493 YYSANLNP
-505 AEIFDTFEL
+505 EIFDTFEL

-520 WDFYGFNLTLFYTL
+520 WNFYGFNLTLFYTL

-603 YVSKIKATAGLEYA
+603 YVSKIKATAGIEYA

-639 INENT
+639 IDENT

-725 ASFIALCLGDENLNP
+725 ASFTALCLGDENLNP

-750 DKILRQII
+750 DEILRQII

>member
-9 NLSLFALLL
+9 KLSLFVLLL

-30 INLQKVVVS
+30 IKLQKVVVS

-85 GLGRNIDMRGQGNK
+85 GLGRNIDMRGQGDK

-104 KVMIDGRAINVLD
+104 KVMIDGRAINILD

-178 HGGLGGNLG
+178 HGGIGGNLG

-310 EISMMGTTAYQN
+310 VSEMSSMGLSVPVYQN

-348 FGYEFTNHDA
+348 FGYEFANHDA
-358 KRKSLV
+358 KRTSIIHYDVNAGKFQMS
-364 YYSVP
+364 
-369 GVINYHRMTT
+369 HTMTT
-379 LMDMTKQSHSI
+379 LMDMDKQSHSI
-390 FALDSHNF
+390 FALDSHEF
-398 NEFFT
+398 NDIFSI
-403 LSGGARYEF
+403 SGGARYEYSLYDTNRNYTSNMVISNIPKPSTPELF
-412 STYNTNRSYRNEMS
+412 ST
-426 MNGRPPSSN
+426 
-435 PIITDSTT
+435 D
-443 LFDTDKNTNNFAFE
+443 DTSHNFAFE

-466 TGNLYLKYE
+466 TGKLYIKYE
-475 RGFVSPTPAQF
+475 RGFVSPSPAQF
-486 VNRNKTG
+486 VNKDK
-493 NGIPPYYSSNLK
+493 ISQKYYSANLNP
-505 AEIFDTFEL
+505 EIFDTFEL

-534 SKDEISYLGNPHST
+534 SKDEISYLGNPHAT
-548 SGSWWKYYNIDQTRR
+548 GGGFWQYYNIDQTRR

-639 INENT
+639 IDENT

-700 RNYYVELNT
+700 RNYYVEF
-709 HSKILVII
+709 K
-717 GLLVAYII
+717 Y
-725 ASFIALCLGDENLNP
+725 
-740 KELFSYIFSQ
+740 
-750 DKILRQII
+750 
-758 IDGRLPRIIMA
+758 
-769 ILIGML
+769 
-775 LASSGAITQN
+775 
-785 VFSNPIADPYIIGI
+785 
-799 ASAATFGAVLAY
+799 
-811 LLKLNDYYYGILG
+811 
-824 FVCSAF
+824 AF
-830 FALGVF
+830 
-836 KISSKAS
+836 
-843 IATLLIIGIAASSF
+843 
-857 LGAFTSFFTY
+857 
-867 LIGEDS
+867 
-873 FKIVAWLM
+873 
-881 GNIGN
+881 
-886 ASWFRVGILILPLIF
+886 
-901 CLFYF
+901 
-906 YAHKNELNILLS
+906 
-918 GDDEARNLGVNAQ
+918 
-931 KLKINLLIVS
+931 
-941 SLAVSF
+941 
-947 AVAFSGLIGFVGL
+947 
-960 IIPHTIRLLLK
+960 
-971 NYDNAL
+971 
-977 VIPLCTAFGGLFL
+977 
-990 LICDTLARTLLA
+990 
-1002 PVQIPI
+1002 
-1008 GILTAFFGAPIFLY
+1008 
-1022 LALSAR
+1022 
-1028 RFL
+1028 

>member
-1 MHPNKKAF
+1 M
-9 NLSLFALLL
+9 
-18 ITNLNAQESNEA
+18 
-30 INLQKVVVS
+30 
-39 ATGFEQDADS
+39 
-49 NLRNVISI
+49 
-57 EGKDLQ
+57 
-63 NKGYVSL
+63 
-70 EQALERISGISFVNF
+70 
-85 GLGRNIDMRGQGNK
+85 
-99 SNIAV
+99 
-104 KVMIDGRAINVLD
+104 
-117 NSHGVTPLDSINLDN
+117 
-132 VERIEIIPG
+132 
-141 GGSVLYGSG
+141 
-150 TRGGVINI
+150 INI

-178 HGGLGGNLG
+178 HGRLGGNLG

-257 QAQSDP
+257 QAQSNP
-263 TQKGNSDNIT
+263 TQKGKSDNIT

-310 EISMMGTTAYQN
+310 EISMKGTTAYQN

-348 FGYEFTNHDA
+348 FGYEFANHDA
-358 KRKSLV
+358 KRISIIHYDVNAGKFQMS
-364 YYSVP
+364 
-369 GVINYHRMTT
+369 HTMTT
-379 LMDMTKQSHSI
+379 LMDMDKQSHSI
-390 FALDSHNF
+390 FALDSHEF
-398 NEFFT
+398 NDIFSI
-403 LSGGARYEF
+403 SGGARYEY
-412 STYNTNRSYRNEMS
+412 SLYDTNRNYN
-426 MNGRPPSSN
+426 SN
-435 PIITDSTT
+435 MIMMRKPNNTKEFFNTD
-443 LFDTDKNTNNFAFE
+443 DTSHNFAFE

-466 TGNLYLKYE
+466 TGKLYIKYE

-486 VNRNKTG
+486 VNKDQATQQ
-493 NGIPPYYSSNLK
+493 YYSVNLNP
-505 AEIFDTFEL
+505 EIFDTFEL

-534 SKDEISYLGNPHST
+534 SKDEISYRGNPHAK
-548 SGSWWKYYNIDQTRR
+548 GGGFWQYYNIDQTRR

-617 WNKNFSNFIDLTY
+617 WNKNFSNFADLTY

-700 RNYYVELNT
+700 RNYYVEF
-709 HSKILVII
+709 K
-717 GLLVAYII
+717 Y
-725 ASFIALCLGDENLNP
+725 
-740 KELFSYIFSQ
+740 
-750 DKILRQII
+750 
-758 IDGRLPRIIMA
+758 
-769 ILIGML
+769 
-775 LASSGAITQN
+775 
-785 VFSNPIADPYIIGI
+785 
-799 ASAATFGAVLAY
+799 
-811 LLKLNDYYYGILG
+811 
-824 FVCSAF
+824 AF
-830 FALGVF
+830 
-836 KISSKAS
+836 
-843 IATLLIIGIAASSF
+843 
-857 LGAFTSFFTY
+857 
-867 LIGEDS
+867 
-873 FKIVAWLM
+873 
-881 GNIGN
+881 
-886 ASWFRVGILILPLIF
+886 
-901 CLFYF
+901 
-906 YAHKNELNILLS
+906 
-918 GDDEARNLGVNAQ
+918 
-931 KLKINLLIVS
+931 
-941 SLAVSF
+941 
-947 AVAFSGLIGFVGL
+947 
-960 IIPHTIRLLLK
+960 
-971 NYDNAL
+971 
-977 VIPLCTAFGGLFL
+977 
-990 LICDTLARTLLA
+990 
-1002 PVQIPI
+1002 
-1008 GILTAFFGAPIFLY
+1008 
-1022 LALSAR
+1022 
-1028 RFL
+1028 

>member
-1 MHPNKKAF
+1 MHPNKKF
-9 NLSLFALLL
+9 YKLFKLSLFALLL

-117 NSHGVTPLDSINLDN
+117 NSHGVTPLNSINLDN

-141 GGSVLYGSG
+141 GGSVLYGNG

-172 KSSAYD
+172 KSSTYN

-204 QSFNLDGYQEG
+204 QSFNLDGYQKG

-246 KNTSSGYLTKA
+246 KNTSSGYLTKT
-257 QAQSDP
+257 QAQSNP

-310 EISMMGTTAYQN
+310 VSTMSYRGMSLPVYQN

-348 FGYEFTNHDA
+348 FGYEFANHDA
-358 KRKSLV
+358 KRTSIIHYDV
-364 YYSVP
+364 NTNGFQMS
-369 GVINYHRMTT
+369 HTMTT
-379 LMDMTKQSHSI
+379 LMDMDKQSHSI

-403 LSGGARYEF
+403 LSGGARYEYSLYDTNRNYTSNMIMFGKPNIKTELF
-412 STYNTNRSYRNEMS
+412 ST
-426 MNGRPPSSN
+426 
-435 PIITDSTT
+435 D
-443 LFDTDKNTNNFAFE
+443 DTSHNFAFE

-466 TGNLYLKYE
+466 TGKLYIKYE
-475 RGFVSPTPAQF
+475 RGFVSPSPAQF
-486 VNRNKTG
+486 VNKDQKTQK
-493 NGIPPYYSSNLK
+493 YYSANLNP
-505 AEIFDTFEL
+505 EIFDTFEL

-520 WDFYGFNLTLFYTL
+520 WDFYGFNLNLFYTL
-534 SKDEISYLGNPHST
+534 SKDEISYLGNPHAT
-548 SGSWWKYYNIDQTRR
+548 GGGFWQYYNIDQTRR

-639 INENT
+639 IDENT

-700 RNYYVELNT
+700 RNYYVEF
-709 HSKILVII
+709 K
-717 GLLVAYII
+717 Y
-725 ASFIALCLGDENLNP
+725 
-740 KELFSYIFSQ
+740 
-750 DKILRQII
+750 
-758 IDGRLPRIIMA
+758 
-769 ILIGML
+769 
-775 LASSGAITQN
+775 
-785 VFSNPIADPYIIGI
+785 
-799 ASAATFGAVLAY
+799 
-811 LLKLNDYYYGILG
+811 
-824 FVCSAF
+824 AF
-830 FALGVF
+830 
-836 KISSKAS
+836 
-843 IATLLIIGIAASSF
+843 
-857 LGAFTSFFTY
+857 
-867 LIGEDS
+867 
-873 FKIVAWLM
+873 
-881 GNIGN
+881 
-886 ASWFRVGILILPLIF
+886 
-901 CLFYF
+901 
-906 YAHKNELNILLS
+906 
-918 GDDEARNLGVNAQ
+918 
-931 KLKINLLIVS
+931 
-941 SLAVSF
+941 
-947 AVAFSGLIGFVGL
+947 
-960 IIPHTIRLLLK
+960 
-971 NYDNAL
+971 
-977 VIPLCTAFGGLFL
+977 
-990 LICDTLARTLLA
+990 
-1002 PVQIPI
+1002 
-1008 GILTAFFGAPIFLY
+1008 
-1022 LALSAR
+1022 
-1028 RFL
+1028 

>member
-9 NLSLFALLL
+9 KLSLFALLL
-18 ITNLNAQESNEA
+18 ITNLNAQESNKA
-30 INLQKVVVS
+30 INLQKVVIS
-39 ATGFEQDADS
+39 TTGFEQDADS

-63 NKGYVSL
+63 NKGYISL

-85 GLGRNIDMRGQGNK
+85 GLGRNIDMRGQGDK

-104 KVMIDGRAINVLD
+104 KVMVDGRAINVLD

-172 KSSAYD
+172 KSSVYD
-178 HGGLGGNLG
+178 HDGLGGNLG

-263 TQKGNSDNIT
+263 TQKGNSDNII

-310 EISMMGTTAYQN
+310 VSTMSYMNMSLPVYLN

-348 FGYEFTNHDA
+348 FGYEFANHDA
-358 KRKSLV
+358 KRTSIIHYDVNTNKFQMS
-364 YYSVP
+364 
-369 GVINYHRMTT
+369 HTMTT
-379 LMDMTKQSHSI
+379 LMNMNKQSHSI
-390 FALDSHNF
+390 FTLDSHEF
-398 NEFFT
+398 NDIFSI
-403 LSGGARYEF
+403 SGGARYEY
-412 STYNTNRSYRNEMS
+412 SLYDTNRNYT
-426 MNGRPPSSN
+426 SN
-435 PIITDSTT
+435 MIISQRSTIKT
-443 LFDTDKNTNNFAFE
+443 ELFSIDDTSHNFAFE

-466 TGNLYLKYE
+466 TGKLYIKYE
-475 RGFVSPTPAQF
+475 KGFVSPSPAQF
-486 VNRNKTG
+486 VNKDQKTQK
-493 NGIPPYYSSNLK
+493 YYSANLNP
-505 AEIFDTFEL
+505 EIFDTFEL

-534 SKDEISYLGNPHST
+534 SKDEISYLGNPHAT
-548 SGSWWKYYNIDQTRR
+548 GGGFWQYYNIDQTHR

-568 SLSQNFLDDDL
+568 NLSQNFLDDDL

-594 GVNDGMRIP
+594 GINDGMRIP

-639 INENT
+639 IDENT

-668 KLQILAGIRNLFD
+668 KLQILAGIHNLFD

-700 RNYYVELNT
+700 RNYYVEF
-709 HSKILVII
+709 K
-717 GLLVAYII
+717 Y
-725 ASFIALCLGDENLNP
+725 
-740 KELFSYIFSQ
+740 
-750 DKILRQII
+750 
-758 IDGRLPRIIMA
+758 
-769 ILIGML
+769 
-775 LASSGAITQN
+775 
-785 VFSNPIADPYIIGI
+785 
-799 ASAATFGAVLAY
+799 
-811 LLKLNDYYYGILG
+811 
-824 FVCSAF
+824 AF
-830 FALGVF
+830 
-836 KISSKAS
+836 
-843 IATLLIIGIAASSF
+843 
-857 LGAFTSFFTY
+857 
-867 LIGEDS
+867 
-873 FKIVAWLM
+873 
-881 GNIGN
+881 
-886 ASWFRVGILILPLIF
+886 
-901 CLFYF
+901 
-906 YAHKNELNILLS
+906 
-918 GDDEARNLGVNAQ
+918 
-931 KLKINLLIVS
+931 
-941 SLAVSF
+941 
-947 AVAFSGLIGFVGL
+947 
-960 IIPHTIRLLLK
+960 
-971 NYDNAL
+971 
-977 VIPLCTAFGGLFL
+977 
-990 LICDTLARTLLA
+990 
-1002 PVQIPI
+1002 
-1008 GILTAFFGAPIFLY
+1008 
-1022 LALSAR
+1022 
-1028 RFL
+1028 

>member
-9 NLSLFALLL
+9 KLSLFALLL

-30 INLQKVVVS
+30 IKLQKVVVS

-85 GLGRNIDMRGQGNK
+85 GLGRNIDMRGQGDK

-310 EISMMGTTAYQN
+310 VSEMSSMGLSVPVYQN

-348 FGYEFTNHDA
+348 FGYEFANHDA
-358 KRKSLV
+358 KRTSIIHYDVNSPKFQMS
-364 YYSVP
+364 
-369 GVINYHRMTT
+369 HTMTT

-390 FALDSHNF
+390 FALDSHEF
-398 NEFFT
+398 NDIFSI
-403 LSGGARYEF
+403 SGGARYEYSLYDTNRNYTSNMIISSVPRPSTPELF
-412 STYNTNRSYRNEMS
+412 ST
-426 MNGRPPSSN
+426 
-435 PIITDSTT
+435 D
-443 LFDTDKNTNNFAFE
+443 DTSHNFAFE

-466 TGNLYLKYE
+466 TGKLYIKYE
-475 RGFVSPTPAQF
+475 RGFVSPSPAQF
-486 VNRNKTG
+486 VNKDKNSQK
-493 NGIPPYYSSNLK
+493 YYSANLNP
-505 AEIFDTFEL
+505 EIFDTFEL

-520 WDFYGFNLTLFYTL
+520 WDFYGFNLTLFYTQ
-534 SKDEISYLGNPHST
+534 SKDEISYLGNPHAT
-548 SGSWWKYYNIDQTRR
+548 GGGFWQYYNIDQTRR

-568 SLSQNFLDDDL
+568 SLSQNFLDGDL
-579 IFRESLTYLDAKISK
+579 ILRESLTYLDAKISK

-603 YVSKIKATAGLEYA
+603 YVSKIKATAGL
-617 WNKNFSNFIDLTY
+617 
-630 FSRAKDGGT
+630 R
-639 INENT
+639 
-644 GKMSKNS
+644 
-651 WIRDYF
+651 
-657 LTDIGM
+657 
-663 KYNYK
+663 
-668 KLQILAGIRNLFD
+668 
-681 KRYYTYQDS
+681 
-690 INDQYLVGNG
+690 
-700 RNYYVELNT
+700 
-709 HSKILVII
+709 
-717 GLLVAYII
+717 
-725 ASFIALCLGDENLNP
+725 
-740 KELFSYIFSQ
+740 
-750 DKILRQII
+750 
-758 IDGRLPRIIMA
+758 
-769 ILIGML
+769 
-775 LASSGAITQN
+775 
-785 VFSNPIADPYIIGI
+785 
-799 ASAATFGAVLAY
+799 
-811 LLKLNDYYYGILG
+811 
-824 FVCSAF
+824 
-830 FALGVF
+830 
-836 KISSKAS
+836 
-843 IATLLIIGIAASSF
+843 
-857 LGAFTSFFTY
+857 
-867 LIGEDS
+867 
-873 FKIVAWLM
+873 
-881 GNIGN
+881 
-886 ASWFRVGILILPLIF
+886 
-901 CLFYF
+901 
-906 YAHKNELNILLS
+906 
-918 GDDEARNLGVNAQ
+918 
-931 KLKINLLIVS
+931 
-941 SLAVSF
+941 
-947 AVAFSGLIGFVGL
+947 
-960 IIPHTIRLLLK
+960 IRLE
-971 NYDNAL
+971 
-977 VIPLCTAFGGLFL
+977 
-990 LICDTLARTLLA
+990 
-1002 PVQIPI
+1002 
-1008 GILTAFFGAPIFLY
+1008 
-1022 LALSAR
+1022 
-1028 RFL
+1028 

>member
-9 NLSLFALLL
+9 KLSLFALLL
-18 ITNLNAQESNEA
+18 ITNLNAQESNKA

-39 ATGFEQDADS
+39 TTGFEQDADS

-104 KVMIDGRAINVLD
+104 KVMIDGHAINVLD

-257 QAQSDP
+257 QAQSNP
-263 TQKGNSDNIT
+263 TQKGKNDNIT

-310 EISMMGTTAYQN
+310 EISMKGTTAYQN

-348 FGYEFTNHDA
+348 FGYEFANHDA

-364 YYSVP
+364 YYSAAP
-369 GVINYHRMTT
+369 IINYHRMTT

-390 FALDSHNF
+390 FALDSHEF
-398 NEFFT
+398 NDIFSI
-403 LSGGARYEF
+403 SGGARYEYSLYDTNRNYTSNMIMFGKPNIKTELF
-412 STYNTNRSYRNEMS
+412 ST
-426 MNGRPPSSN
+426 
-435 PIITDSTT
+435 D
-443 LFDTDKNTNNFAFE
+443 DTSHNFAFE

-466 TGNLYLKYE
+466 TGKLYIKYE
-475 RGFVSPTPAQF
+475 RGFVSPSPAQF
-486 VNRNKTG
+486 VNKDQKTQK
-493 NGIPPYYSSNLK
+493 YYSANLNP
-505 AEIFDTFEL
+505 EIFDTFEL

-534 SKDEISYLGNPHST
+534 SKDEISYLGNPHAT
-548 SGSWWKYYNIDQTRR
+548 GGGFWQYYNIDQTRR

-630 FSRAKDGGT
+630 FS
-639 INENT
+639 
-644 GKMSKNS
+644 
-651 WIRDYF
+651 
-657 LTDIGM
+657 
-663 KYNYK
+663 
-668 KLQILAGIRNLFD
+668 
-681 KRYYTYQDS
+681 
-690 INDQYLVGNG
+690 
-700 RNYYVELNT
+700 
-709 HSKILVII
+709 
-717 GLLVAYII
+717 
-725 ASFIALCLGDENLNP
+725 
-740 KELFSYIFSQ
+740 
-750 DKILRQII
+750 
-758 IDGRLPRIIMA
+758 
-769 ILIGML
+769 
-775 LASSGAITQN
+775 
-785 VFSNPIADPYIIGI
+785 
-799 ASAATFGAVLAY
+799 
-811 LLKLNDYYYGILG
+811 
-824 FVCSAF
+824 
-830 FALGVF
+830 
-836 KISSKAS
+836 
-843 IATLLIIGIAASSF
+843 
-857 LGAFTSFFTY
+857 
-867 LIGEDS
+867 
-873 FKIVAWLM
+873 
-881 GNIGN
+881 
-886 ASWFRVGILILPLIF
+886 
-901 CLFYF
+901 
-906 YAHKNELNILLS
+906 
-918 GDDEARNLGVNAQ
+918 
-931 KLKINLLIVS
+931 
-941 SLAVSF
+941 
-947 AVAFSGLIGFVGL
+947 
-960 IIPHTIRLLLK
+960 
-971 NYDNAL
+971 
-977 VIPLCTAFGGLFL
+977 
-990 LICDTLARTLLA
+990 
-1002 PVQIPI
+1002 
-1008 GILTAFFGAPIFLY
+1008 
-1022 LALSAR
+1022 
-1028 RFL
+1028 

>member
-1 MHPNKKAF
+1 MHPNKKLYK
-9 NLSLFALLL
+9 LSLFALLL

-85 GLGRNIDMRGQGNK
+85 GLGRNIDMRGQGDK

-117 NSHGVTPLDSINLDN
+117 NSHGVTPLNSINLDN

-178 HGGLGGNLG
+178 HGRLGGNLG

-257 QAQSDP
+257 QAQSNP
-263 TQKGNSDNIT
+263 TQKGKSDNIT

-305 NYLKD
+305 NYLK
-310 EISMMGTTAYQN
+310 SV

-348 FGYEFTNHDA
+348 SGYEFANHNA
-358 KRKSLV
+358 KRKSLMV
-364 YYSVP
+364 Y
-369 GVINYHRMTT
+369 
-379 LMDMTKQSHSI
+379 MDMTKQSHSI

-412 STYNTNRSYRNEMS
+412 STYNTHRSYRNKMS
-426 MNGRPPSSN
+426 MNGIPPSD
-435 PIITDSTT
+435 TTT
-443 LFDTDKNTNNFAFE
+443 LFDTNKNTNNFAFE

-486 VNRNKTG
+486 VNKDQKTQE
-493 NGIPPYYSSNLK
+493 YYSVNLNP
-505 AEIFDTFEL
+505 EIFDTFEL

-534 SKDEISYLGNPHST
+534 SKDEISLRGSPHAQ
-548 SGSWWKYYNIDQTRR
+548 GGGFWQYYNIDQTRR

-603 YVSKIKATAGLEYA
+603 YVSKIKSTAGLEYA
-617 WNKNFSNFIDLTY
+617 WNKNFSNFVDLTY

-639 INENT
+639 KNTNT

-690 INDQYLVGNG
+690 KNDQYLAGNG
-700 RNYYVELNT
+700 RNYYVEF
-709 HSKILVII
+709 K
-717 GLLVAYII
+717 Y
-725 ASFIALCLGDENLNP
+725 
-740 KELFSYIFSQ
+740 
-750 DKILRQII
+750 
-758 IDGRLPRIIMA
+758 
-769 ILIGML
+769 
-775 LASSGAITQN
+775 
-785 VFSNPIADPYIIGI
+785 
-799 ASAATFGAVLAY
+799 
-811 LLKLNDYYYGILG
+811 
-824 FVCSAF
+824 AF
-830 FALGVF
+830 
-836 KISSKAS
+836 
-843 IATLLIIGIAASSF
+843 
-857 LGAFTSFFTY
+857 
-867 LIGEDS
+867 
-873 FKIVAWLM
+873 
-881 GNIGN
+881 
-886 ASWFRVGILILPLIF
+886 
-901 CLFYF
+901 
-906 YAHKNELNILLS
+906 
-918 GDDEARNLGVNAQ
+918 
-931 KLKINLLIVS
+931 
-941 SLAVSF
+941 
-947 AVAFSGLIGFVGL
+947 
-960 IIPHTIRLLLK
+960 
-971 NYDNAL
+971 
-977 VIPLCTAFGGLFL
+977 
-990 LICDTLARTLLA
+990 
-1002 PVQIPI
+1002 
-1008 GILTAFFGAPIFLY
+1008 
-1022 LALSAR
+1022 
-1028 RFL
+1028 

>member
-9 NLSLFALLL
+9 KLSLFALLL

-39 ATGFEQDADS
+39 TTGFEQDADS

-85 GLGRNIDMRGQGNK
+85 GLGRNIDMRGQGDK
-99 SNIAV
+99 SNIAI

-257 QAQSDP
+257 QAQSNP

-310 EISMMGTTAYQN
+310 VSTMSYRGMSLPVYQN

-335 KNKLNYANNSYFI
+335 KNKLNYTNNSYFI

-358 KRKSLV
+358 KRTSIIHYDV
-364 YYSVP
+364 ST
-369 GVINYHRMTT
+369 NMSHTMTT
-379 LMDMTKQSHSI
+379 LMDMDKQSHSI
-390 FALDSHNF
+390 FALDSHEF
-398 NEFFT
+398 NDIFSI
-403 LSGGARYEF
+403 SGGARYEYSLYDTNRNYTSNIILGKPNIKTELF
-412 STYNTNRSYRNEMS
+412 ST
-426 MNGRPPSSN
+426 
-435 PIITDSTT
+435 D
-443 LFDTDKNTNNFAFE
+443 DTSHNFAFE

-466 TGNLYLKYE
+466 TGKLYIKYE
-475 RGFVSPTPAQF
+475 RGFVSPSPAQF
-486 VNRNKTG
+486 VNKDKNLQK
-493 NGIPPYYSSNLK
+493 YYSANLNP
-505 AEIFDTFEL
+505 EIFDTFEL

-534 SKDEISYLGNPHST
+534 SKDEISYLGNPHAT
-548 SGSWWKYYNIDQTRR
+548 GGGFWQYYNIDQTRR

-579 IFRESLTYLDAKISK
+579 IFRENLTYLDAKISK
-594 GVNDGMRIP
+594 GVNDGIRIP

-639 INENT
+639 IDGNT

-700 RNYYVELNT
+700 RNYYVEF
-709 HSKILVII
+709 K
-717 GLLVAYII
+717 Y
-725 ASFIALCLGDENLNP
+725 
-740 KELFSYIFSQ
+740 
-750 DKILRQII
+750 
-758 IDGRLPRIIMA
+758 
-769 ILIGML
+769 
-775 LASSGAITQN
+775 
-785 VFSNPIADPYIIGI
+785 
-799 ASAATFGAVLAY
+799 
-811 LLKLNDYYYGILG
+811 
-824 FVCSAF
+824 AF
-830 FALGVF
+830 
-836 KISSKAS
+836 
-843 IATLLIIGIAASSF
+843 
-857 LGAFTSFFTY
+857 
-867 LIGEDS
+867 
-873 FKIVAWLM
+873 
-881 GNIGN
+881 
-886 ASWFRVGILILPLIF
+886 
-901 CLFYF
+901 
-906 YAHKNELNILLS
+906 
-918 GDDEARNLGVNAQ
+918 
-931 KLKINLLIVS
+931 
-941 SLAVSF
+941 
-947 AVAFSGLIGFVGL
+947 
-960 IIPHTIRLLLK
+960 
-971 NYDNAL
+971 
-977 VIPLCTAFGGLFL
+977 
-990 LICDTLARTLLA
+990 
-1002 PVQIPI
+1002 
-1008 GILTAFFGAPIFLY
+1008 
-1022 LALSAR
+1022 
-1028 RFL
+1028 